1 MMRITQILTC
11 ALLAMTGAFGAET
24 PALLESEVEIEPRPL
39 VSAGLDLQ
47 YVPIQYSRY
56 DWSEGRQSG
65 KNGHGVHL
73 AVEMIPF
80 EDTYGKVGFGLGTGF
95 YAIPNARFESRS
107 STLTT
112 IPLELFVSYRFDYV
126 ADQIVVPFVKLG
138 ANATL
143 SRQRGFGDSGAW
155 RTYRGW
161 DIAGGLELCMNRI
174 DPISMRGLHRDLGV
188 DNSYL
193 LVEYLRSRP
202 LGALENRPNLSHEE
216 FRIGFRF
223 EM

>member
-1 MMRITQILTC
+1 MMRLIQILAC
-11 ALLAMTGAFGAET
+11 ALVAATAFAAQP
-24 PALLESEVEIEPRPL
+24 PALLESEVEIAPRPL
-39 VSAGLDLQ
+39 ISAGLDLQ
-47 YVPIQYSRY
+47 YVPIQYSKY
-56 DWSEGRQSG
+56 DWSGGLKTG

-95 YAIPNARFESRS
+95 YAIANARIENRS
-107 STLTT
+107 STLTS
-112 IPLELFVSYRFDYV
+112 IPLELFMSYRFDYV
-126 ADQIVVPFVKLG
+126 EDQIVVPFVKLG

-143 SRQRGFGDSGAW
+143 SRQRGFGATGAW

-174 DPISMRGLHRDLGV
+174 DPISMRGLRRDLGV

-202 LGALENRPNLSHEE
+202 LGDLENRPNLSHEE
-216 FRIGFRF
+216 LRLGFRF